1 MGVIE
6 FIKKEYKLILILL
19 FLFLINVFIFQNKMT
34 ALYIDFGKEIYLSK
48 AIAQGGVLFKD
59 VLAIFGP
66 FAYLFNAL
74 VVKLSGA
81 KLNTFYV
88 VGSFNAF
95 LIICA
100 IYALSREFLSK
111 LTSFAIAFFVLY
123 YCCFVPHVMNFVTPY
138 SYGMVYG
145 LCATLYS
152 ALFFVKYLKSEK
164 NVFLYSASFLCG
176 LAAVNKYEFILPF
189 LIIVLFLLLKNRDY
203 LKVLKAFAFFL
214 IMPVFCVALLFIQG
228 LTLTEFLN
236 YLDIWFKFANSSSM
250 KNYYTGTFYFSVQY
264 FVIAL
269 KSFVFSAVFLTVI
282 YMMIKGIDIIAKN
295 KKALSISLYVLAFTL
310 FALSGYVYSKIFT
323 YFVFCSAAMAVF
335 VLAVFKI
342 KEFNKNL
349 PLFFVC
355 IFSLAVGLKSFF
367 FVQIN
372 QYGRYFLPLLVIS
385 LIILLKEYYFKNTKE
400 IYIKTV
406 VFFLLLLGTVSF
418 AGNLNTLR
426 YLNTKISTPY
436 GTVYK
441 DEASAKVFN
450 TILDTVNKL
459 TAPDDTVVV
468 LQEGLLI
475 NFLSGRKADKYN
487 YLIPSLLNLYGEDK
501 VVNQYMSS
509 SPEMFIILTSPN
521 DKALICNGWGYKICG
536 FINKNYRLVQTIKAD
551 NLILIFKKM

>member
-1 MGVIE
+1 M
-6 FIKKEYKLILILL
+6 
-19 FLFLINVFIFQNKMT
+19 
-34 ALYIDFGKEIYLSK
+34 
-48 AIAQGGVLFKD
+48 
-59 VLAIFGP
+59 
-66 FAYLFNAL
+66 
-74 VVKLSGA
+74 
-81 KLNTFYV
+81 
-88 VGSFNAF
+88 
-95 LIICA
+95 
-100 IYALSREFLSK
+100 
-111 LTSFAIAFFVLY
+111 
-123 YCCFVPHVMNFVTPY
+123 
-138 SYGMVYG
+138 
-145 LCATLYS
+145 
-152 ALFFVKYLKSEK
+152 
-164 NVFLYSASFLCG
+164 
-176 LAAVNKYEFILPF
+176 
-189 LIIVLFLLLKNRDY
+189 
-203 LKVLKAFAFFL
+203 
-214 IMPVFCVALLFIQG
+214 
-228 LTLTEFLN
+228 
-236 YLDIWFKFANSSSM
+236 
-250 KNYYTGTFYFSVQY
+250 
-264 FVIAL
+264 
-269 KSFVFSAVFLTVI
+269 FVFF
-282 YMMIKGIDIIAKN
+282 
-295 KKALSISLYVLAFTL
+295 
-310 FALSGYVYSKIFT
+310 
-323 YFVFCSAAMAVF
+323 
-335 VLAVFKI
+335 
-342 KEFNKNL
+342 
-349 PLFFVC
+349 
-355 IFSLAVGLKSFF
+355 
-367 FVQIN
+367 
-372 QYGRYFLPLLVIS
+372 